1 MDRISI
7 ELTNQCAKACSF
19 CYNGSDSTG
28 KLSWQEDDLV
38 SFVED
43 CAANGIKA
51 VSFGG
56 GEPLQYPSLFNVFK
70 RLRGKLFRSMTTNG
84 LLLDEAL
91 DDVVAAAPN
100 KVHIS
105 IHFPQDE
112 REVER
117 VTRQVK
123 ALAMRGIKSGV
134 NLLVARSWLDAA
146 ELAAKHL
153 NENDISNERIVYL
166 PMRQSD
172 TPTPQEMARV
182 AGGKGF
188 QSMTCLANCAIS
200 PRFASLAADKTVAWC
215 SYTTARKELAGLTY
229 KDLTDALDGLGL
241 TFCGG
246 TN

>member
-1 MDRISI
+1 MG
-7 ELTNQCAKACSF
+7 F
-19 CYNGSDSTG
+19 
-28 KLSWQEDDLV
+28 V
-38 SFVED
+38 SD

-70 RLRGKLFRSMTTNG
+70 RLQGKLFRSMTTNG
-84 LLLDEAL
+84 LLLDDAIDE
-91 DDVVAAAPN
+91 VVLAAPN

-117 VTRQVK
+117 VTRQVNM
-123 ALAMRGIKSGV
+123 LAARGIKSGV

-146 ELAAKHL
+146 EQAAKYL
-153 NENDISNERIVYL
+153 NDSGISNERIVYL
-166 PMRQSD
+166 PMRQAD
-172 TPTPQEMARV
+172 TPTPQEMAKV
-182 AGGKGF
+182 AGGERF

-200 PRFASLAADKTVAWC
+200 PRFCSLAADKTVAWC
-215 SYTTARKELAGLTY
+215 SYTTARKQLAGLTY

-241 TFCGG
+241 TYCGG

>member
-19 CYNGSDSTG
+19 CYNGSDPTG
-28 KLSWQEDDLV
+28 RLSWDEDELV
-38 SFVED
+38 GFVSD

-70 RLRGKLFRSMTTNG
+70 RLQGKLFRSMTTNG
-84 LLLDEAL
+84 LLLDDAIDE
-91 DDVVAAAPN
+91 VVSAAPN

-117 VTRQVK
+117 VTRQVNM
-123 ALAMRGIKSGV
+123 LAARGIKSGV
-134 NLLVARSWLDAA
+134 NLLVARSWLEAA
-146 ELAAKHL
+146 EQAAKYL
-153 NENDISNERIVYL
+153 NENGISNERIVYL
-166 PMRQSD
+166 PMRQAD
-172 TPTPQEMARV
+172 TPTPGEMAKV
-182 AGGKGF
+182 AGGERF

-200 PRFASLAADKTVAWC
+200 PRFCSLAADKTVAWC
-215 SYTTARKELAGLTY
+215 SYTTARKQLAGLTY

-246 TN
+246 N